1 MSDRLTKLA
10 GILKINPL
18 TIKATLIKWGI
29 YLGFAAVILFSAYYA
44 GRQDA
49 NASCDADKYKARAEV
64 AEHRAKVAEEA
75 AQRLAGFT
83 YTEAQIE
90 IAIANAKTEVHR
102 YYAENPVQPR
112 VVKVSELVQVP
123 GEKEFVYVPEG
134 VCPNDLFSPDEL
146 RLYNAGNAHDP
157 KAVPSKM

>member
-1 MSDRLTKLA
+1 MSDQLMKLA

-18 TIKATLIKWGI
+18 TIKATLIKWAA
-29 YLGFAAVILFSAYYA
+29 YLGLVAVILFAAYYK

-64 AEHRAKVAEEA
+64 AERRAEVAEES
-75 AQRLAGFT
+75 AQRLAGFA

-112 VVKVSELVQVP
+112 VVKVSELIQVP

-134 VCPNDLFSPDEL
+134 VCPNDLFNPDEL
-146 RLYNAGNAHDP
+146 RLFNSGNTHDP
-157 KAVPSKM
+157 KTVPSKM